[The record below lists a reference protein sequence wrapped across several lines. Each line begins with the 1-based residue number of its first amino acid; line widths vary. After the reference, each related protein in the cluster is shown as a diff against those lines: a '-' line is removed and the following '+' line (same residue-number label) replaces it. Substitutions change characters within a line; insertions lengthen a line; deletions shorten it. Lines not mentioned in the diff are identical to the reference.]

1 MWSVTGIQALA
12 APLRRPATA
21 TVVATLAAAVSI
33 ACAAGAVALH
43 PAIPGVVA
51 PQPADLVVATAF
63 PLVAVLVIAH
73 QPRNLVGWLLLTCA
87 TMGPYLLAGQ
97 YAARTID
104 DPTLLTDLAAWVSVW
119 GFVSYFV
126 LWALTP
132 LHFPDGE
139 LPSARWR
146 PVRRILVGLLVALT
160 VARMLAPVESDV
172 WDRIQNPLGLDGWA
186 GWGVLNVVTLVSAMS
201 LVFLGG
207 IAGVASVV
215 TRTRRA
221 QGAERQQMLW
231 LLLGVGWLVVANVV
245 QLALEP
251 TGATGDVWFV
261 LGMVGLVV
269 ALGVGVIRHELF
281 DVGEGLRRTI
291 VNGVLVALLGVA
303 AVAVLGAAG
312 AGGQPQR
319 VALAAVAVVALL
331 AAAAHDQLQQ
341 VVDRVV
347 VGQRQD
353 PQGVLTSLRRRLD
366 LATGPL
372 DALGQLAQ
380 GLGDTLRLPFVRID
394 ALDSGL
400 PPVTSGKPTAETMSF
415 PVTEGADRLG
425 TLTVARRAGSARF
438 TRRERRT
445 LEAVASQVGTLLRQ
459 ATLSAEIQGQRE
471 QLVTARED
479 ERRRLRRDLHDGV
492 GPSLAGIAMQL
503 DGLAGR
509 LAEHPELAARAEAAR
524 DDLRRTVSSVRRMV
538 DGLRPPA
545 LDDMGLEGALRELVG
560 RYEERVSLRC
570 DVPPD
575 LPAATEAAAYL
586 ITSEA
591 VTNAMRHSGG
601 DHCDVELR
609 AASPWLVITVADD
622 GHGIPESAP
631 RGVGLT
637 SMRDRA
643 AEVGGLLE
651 VTTTAEGTVVRTHL
665 PLEVRS

>member
-1 MWSVTGIQALA
+1 MTGIQALA
-12 APLRRPATA
+12 APLRRPATT
-21 TVVATLAAAVSI
+21 TVLASLAATISI

-43 PAIPGVVA
+43 PDTPGVVS
-51 PQPADLVVATAF
+51 PQSADLVVATAF

-87 TMGPYLLAGQ
+87 TMGPYLIAGQ

-104 DPTLLTDLAAWVSVW
+104 DPTFLTDVAAWVSVW

-126 LWALTP
+126 LWALAP

-139 LPSARWR
+139 LPSLRWR
-146 PVRRILVGLLVALT
+146 AVRRILVGLLVVLT
-160 VARMLAPVESDV
+160 VARMFAPVESDT
-172 WDRIQNPLGLDGWA
+172 WDQISNPLGLDGWA
-186 GWGVLNVVTLVSAMS
+186 GWKALNVITLACAMTLVF
-201 LVFLGG
+201 VGG
-207 IAGVASVV
+207 VAGVAAVV
-215 TRTRRA
+215 TRTRHA
-221 QGAERQQMLW
+221 QGVNRQRMLW
-231 LLLGVGWLVVANVV
+231 LLLGVAWLVVANVI

-251 TGATGDVWFV
+251 NSAASDVWFV
-261 LGMVGLVV
+261 LGMLGLVV

-281 DVGEGLRRTI
+281 DVGEGLRRTL
-291 VNGVLVALLGVA
+291 VNGALVLLLGIA
-303 AVAVLGAAG
+303 AIAVLGAAG
-312 AGGQPQR
+312 AGDQPQR
-319 VALAAVAVVALL
+319 VALAALAVVALL

-353 PQGVLTSLRRRLD
+353 PEGVLTSLRRRLD

-380 GLGDTLRLPFVRID
+380 GLSDTLRLSYVRIEP
-394 ALDSGL
+394 LEPGL
-400 PPVTSGKPTAETMSF
+400 PPITSGAPIGETVSF
-415 PVTEGADRLG
+415 PVTEGAERLG
-425 TLTVARRAGSARF
+425 TLAVGLRSGSSRF

-445 LEAVASQVGTLLRQ
+445 LEAVAGQVGTLLRQ
-459 ATLSAEIQGQRE
+459 ATLSAEIQVHRE

-503 DGLAGR
+503 DGLADR

-524 DDLRRTVSSVRRMV
+524 DDLRRTVGSVRRMV

-545 LDDMGLEGALRELVG
+545 LDDMGLDGALQQLVERYDG
-560 RYEERVSLRC
+560 RVALRC
-570 DVPPD
+570 DVPSD
-575 LPAATEAAAYL
+575 LPAAVEAAAYL

-591 VTNAMRHSGG
+591 VTNAMRHSG
-601 DHCDVELR
+601 CDRCEVDL
-609 AASPWLVITVADD
+609 APSAPWLVISVADD
-622 GHGIPESAP
+622 GHGIPEAAP

-651 VTTTAEGTVVRTHL
+651 VTTTAQGTVVRTHL

>member
-1 MWSVTGIQALA
+1 MTGTQSIA
-12 APLRRPATA
+12 APLRRPATT
-21 TVVATLAAAVSI
+21 TVLAALAALASI
-33 ACAAGAVALH
+33 VCAAGAVALH
-43 PAIPGVVA
+43 PETAGVVA

-63 PLVAVLVIAH
+63 PLVAVLVISH

-97 YAARTID
+97 YAARTLD
-104 DPTLLTDLAAWVSVW
+104 DPTLLADLAGWFSIW

-126 LWALTP
+126 LWVLAP
-132 LHFPDGE
+132 MHFPDGV
-139 LPSARWR
+139 LPSPRWL
-146 PVRRILVGLLVALT
+146 PLRRVFVGLLVTLT
-160 VARMLAPVESDV
+160 LARMFAPVESDTF
-172 WDRIQNPLGLDGWA
+172 DRIRNPLGIA
-186 GWGVLNVVTLVSAMS
+186 GWDWLNVATLVSAMS
-201 LVFLGG
+201 LVLLGG
-207 IAGVASVV
+207 VAGVAAVV

-221 QGAERQQMLW
+221 RGAERQRMLW
-231 LLLGVGWLVVANVV
+231 LLAGVAWVVVANAV
-245 QLALEP
+245 QLALQ
-251 TGATGDVWFV
+251 GSSADSDAWFV
-261 LGMVGLVV
+261 IGMIGLVV

-281 DVGEGLRRTI
+281 DVGEGLRRWI
-291 VNGVLVALLGVA
+291 VNGVLIALLAVA

-319 VALAAVAVVALL
+319 VGLAALAVVALL

-353 PQGVLTSLRRRLD
+353 PEGVLTSLRRRLD

-380 GLGDTLRLPFVRID
+380 GVCDTLRLPYVRID
-394 ALDSGL
+394 ALDSDL
-400 PPVTSGKPTAETMSF
+400 PPVTSGSATEQRASF
-415 PVTEGADRLG
+415 AVTEGSDRLG
-425 TLTVARRAGSARF
+425 TLTVGRRTTSSRF

-445 LEAVASQVGTLLRQ
+445 LEAVADQVGTLLRQ
-459 ATLSAEIQGQRE
+459 ATLSAEIQGHRE

-509 LAEHPELAARAEAAR
+509 LAESPELAARAEAAR

-545 LDDMGLEGALRELVG
+545 LDDMGLDGALRELVD
-560 RYEERVSLRC
+560 RYDGRVSLRC
-570 DVPPD
+570 DLPRD

-591 VTNAMRHSGG
+591 VTNAMRHADC
-601 DHCDVELR
+601 DHCQVDL
-609 AASPWLVITVADD
+609 APASPWLVISVADD

-651 VTTTAEGTVVRTHL
+651 VTTTPHGTVVRTHL
-665 PLEVRS
+665 PLEVRT

>member
-1 MWSVTGIQALA
+1 MTGIQALA
-12 APLRRPATA
+12 APLRRPATT
-21 TVVATLAAAVSI
+21 TVLASLAAVVSI
-33 ACAAGAVALH
+33 ACAGGAVALH
-43 PAIPGVVA
+43 PDTPGVVS

-87 TMGPYLLAGQ
+87 TMGPYLIAGQ
-97 YAARTID
+97 YAARTAD
-104 DPTLLTDLAAWVSVW
+104 DPTFLTDVAAWVSVW

-126 LWALTP
+126 LWALAP

-139 LPSARWR
+139 LPSPRWR

-160 VARMLAPVESDV
+160 VARMFAPVESDT
-172 WDRIQNPLGLDGWA
+172 WERIQNPLGLDGWQ
-186 GWGVLNVVTLVSAMS
+186 GWGALNVITLASAMS
-201 LVFLGG
+201 LVFVGG
-207 IAGVASVV
+207 VVGVAAVV
-215 TRTRRA
+215 TRTRHA
-221 QGAERQQMLW
+221 QGADRQRMFW
-231 LLLGVGWLVVANVV
+231 LLLGVAWLVVANVL
-245 QLALEP
+245 QLALAP
-251 TGATGDVWFV
+251 TGTADDVWFV
-261 LGMVGLVV
+261 LGMLGLVV

-281 DVGEGLRRTI
+281 DVGEGLRRSI
-291 VNGVLVALLGVA
+291 VNVVLVALIGVA
-303 AVAVLGAAG
+303 AMAVLGAAG

-319 VALAAVAVVALL
+319 VALAALAVVALL

-380 GLGDTLRLPFVRID
+380 GLSDTLRLPYVRIEP
-394 ALDSGL
+394 LEPGI
-400 PPVTSGKPTAETMSF
+400 PPITSGAPTGETVWF
-415 PVTEGADRLG
+415 PATEGAERLG
-425 TLTVARRAGSARF
+425 TLTVGRRGGSSRF

-445 LEAVASQVGTLLRQ
+445 LEAVAGQVGTLLRQ

-509 LAEHPELAARAEAAR
+509 LAEDPELAARAEAAR

-545 LDDMGLEGALRELVG
+545 LDDMGLEGALRQLID
-560 RYEERVSLRC
+560 RYDGQVSLRC
-570 DVPPD
+570 DVPLD

-586 ITSEA
+586 IVSEA
-591 VTNAMRHSGG
+591 VTNAMRHSGC
-601 DHCDVELR
+601 DHCQVELSPT
-609 AASPWLVITVADD
+609 APWLLITVADD

-651 VTTTAEGTVVRTHL
+651 VTTTSQGTVVRTHL
-665 PLEVRS
+665 PLEARS

>member
-1 MWSVTGIQALA
+1 MTGIQALA
-12 APLRRPATA
+12 APLRRPAST
-21 TVVATLAAAVSI
+21 TVLASLAAVISV

-43 PAIPGVVA
+43 PDTPGVVA
-51 PQPADLVVATAF
+51 PQPADLVIATAF

-87 TMGPYLLAGQ
+87 TMGPYLIAGQ
-97 YAARTID
+97 YAARTVD
-104 DPTLLTDLAAWVSVW
+104 DPTFLTDVAAWVSVW

-126 LWALTP
+126 LWALAP

-139 LPSARWR
+139 LPSPRWR

-160 VARMLAPVESDV
+160 VARMFAPVESDA
-172 WDRIQNPLGLDGWA
+172 WDRIRNPLGLEGWR
-186 GWGVLNVVTLVSAMS
+186 GWGALNVITLASAMS
-201 LVFLGG
+201 LVFVGG
-207 IAGVASVV
+207 VAGVAAVV
-215 TRTRRA
+215 IRTRHA
-221 QGAERQQMLW
+221 QGADRQRMLW
-231 LLLGVGWLVVANVV
+231 LLLGVAWLVAANVL

-251 TGATGDVWFV
+251 TGTGDDVWFV
-261 LGMVGLVV
+261 FGMLGLVV

-281 DVGEGLRRTI
+281 DVGEGLRRSI
-291 VNGVLVALLGVA
+291 VNVVLVALIGVA

-319 VALAAVAVVALL
+319 VALAALAVVALL

-380 GLGDTLRLPFVRID
+380 GLCDTLRLPFVRIEP
-394 ALDSGL
+394 LEPGL
-400 PPVTSGKPTAETMSF
+400 PPITSGAPTGETVSF
-415 PVTEGADRLG
+415 PVTEGTERLG
-425 TLTVARRAGSARF
+425 TLSVGRRSGATRF
-438 TRRERRT
+438 TRRERGT
-445 LEAVASQVGTLLRQ
+445 LEAVAGQVGTLLRQ

-509 LAEHPELAARAEAAR
+509 LAENPELAARAEAAR

-545 LDDMGLEGALRELVG
+545 LDDMGLEGALRQLVD
-560 RYEERVSLRC
+560 RYDGRVSLRC
-570 DVPPD
+570 DVPLD

-586 ITSEA
+586 IVSEA
-591 VTNAMRHSGG
+591 VTNAMRHSGC
-601 DHCDVELR
+601 DHCRVDLAPE
-609 AASPWLVITVADD
+609 SPWLVFTVADD
-622 GHGIPESAP
+622 GNGIPESAP

-651 VTTTAEGTVVRTHL
+651 VTTTPQGTVVRTHL
-665 PLEVRS
+665 PLEARS

>member
-1 MWSVTGIQALA
+1 VTSIQALA
-12 APLRRPATA
+12 APLGRPAAA
-21 TVVATLAAAVSI
+21 TVLAALAAITSVLCS
-33 ACAAGAVALH
+33 AAGLLLHDGVDAL
-43 PAIPGVVA
+43 A
-51 PQPADLVVATAF
+51 PQPADVVLATAF

-87 TMGPYLLAGQ
+87 TTGPYLLAGQ
-97 YAARTID
+97 YAARTLD
-104 DPTLLTDLAAWVSVW
+104 DPTPLTNLAAWFSIW

-126 LWALTP
+126 LWVLAP
-132 LHFPDGE
+132 MHFPDGR

-146 PVRRILVGLLVALT
+146 PVRRVFVGLLVALT
-160 VARMLAPVESDV
+160 LARMFAPIRSDTS
-172 WDRIQNPLGLDGWA
+172 DRVDNPLGIHGWM
-186 GWGVLNVVTLVSAMS
+186 WLNVLTLVCAMA

-207 IAGVASVV
+207 VVGVWAVV
-215 TRTRRA
+215 VRTRRA
-221 QGAERQQMLW
+221 RGAERQRMVW
-231 LLLGVGWLVVANVV
+231 LLLGVAWLVVTNTL
-245 QLALEP
+245 QLALQ
-251 TGATGDVWFV
+251 ATDAGGDVWFV

-281 DVGEGLRRTI
+281 EVGEGLRRII
-291 VNGVLVALLGVA
+291 VNGVLVTLLGVA
-303 AVAVLGAAG
+303 TIAVLGAAG
-312 AGGQPQR
+312 AGDQPQR
-319 VALAAVAVVALL
+319 VALAALAVVALL

-341 VVDRVV
+341 VVDRIV
-347 VGQRQD
+347 VGHRQD
-353 PQGVLTSLRRRLD
+353 AAGVLTTLRRRLD

-380 GLGDTLRLPFVRID
+380 GLGDTLRLPYVRIEPQD
-394 ALDSGL
+394 TAQ
-400 PPVTSGKPTAETMSF
+400 PPVTSGTPTADTEAF
-415 PVTEGADRLG
+415 PVHEGVDRLG
-425 TLTVARRAGSARF
+425 TLVVGRRPGTKGLARGL

-445 LEAVASQVGTLLRQ
+445 LEAVALQVGTLLRQ

-471 QLVTARED
+471 QLVSARED

-509 LAEHPELAARAEAAR
+509 LSEHPELAVRAEAAR
-524 DDLRRTVSSVRRMV
+524 DDLRRTVTAVRRMV

-545 LDDMGLEGALRELVG
+545 LDDMGLAGALGQLVERYDG
-560 RYEERVSLRC
+560 RATLRC

-586 ITSEA
+586 IAAEA
-591 VTNAMRHSGG
+591 LTNAMRHSGG
-601 DHCDVELR
+601 DHCRVALAPEP
-609 AASPWLVITVADD
+609 PWLVLTVTDD

-651 VTTTAEGTVVRTHL
+651 VTTTEHGTVVRTHL
-665 PLEVRS
+665 PLEART

>member
-1 MWSVTGIQALA
+1 MTGIQSLA
-12 APLRRPATA
+12 APLRRPASA
-21 TVVATLAAAVSI
+21 TVLAAL
-33 ACAAGAVALH
+33 AAITSVVCSAMAVALH
-43 PAIPGVVA
+43 DGVDAVA
-51 PQPADLVVATAF
+51 PQPADLVLATAF
-63 PLVAVLVIAH
+63 PLVAVLVIAY

-87 TMGPYLLAGQ
+87 TTGPYLLAGQ
-97 YAARTID
+97 YAARTYD
-104 DPTLLTDLAAWVSVW
+104 DPTALTDLAAWVSIW

-126 LWALTP
+126 LWVLAP
-132 LHFPDGE
+132 MHFPDGE

-146 PVRRILVGLLVALT
+146 PVRRVFAGLLVILT
-160 VARMLAPVESDV
+160 VARMVAPVDSDTT
-172 WDRIQNPLGLDGWA
+172 DRIRNPLGIDGWD
-186 GWGVLNVVTLVSAMS
+186 WLNVVTLTAAMA

-207 IAGVASVV
+207 IAGVAAVV
-215 TRTRRA
+215 VRTRRA
-221 QGAERQQMLW
+221 RGAERQRMSW
-231 LLLGVGWLVVANVV
+231 LLLGVAWLVATNIL
-245 QLALEP
+245 QLALSP
-251 TGATGDVWFV
+251 TGTAGDVWFV
-261 LGMVGLVV
+261 LGMIGLVV

-281 DVGEGLRRTI
+281 DVGEGLRRAI
-291 VNGVLVALLGVA
+291 VNGVLVALLAVA
-303 AVAVLGAAG
+303 TVAVLGAAG

-319 VALAAVAVVALL
+319 VGLAALAVVALL

-347 VGQRQD
+347 VGHRQD

-380 GLGDTLRLPFVRID
+380 AVSDTLRLPYVRIE
-394 ALDSGL
+394 ALDSGF
-400 PPVTSGKPTAETMSF
+400 PPITSGTPTAQSVSL
-415 PVTEGADRLG
+415 PVVEGSDRLG
-425 TLTVARRAGSARF
+425 TLVVGRRPTSSRLS
-438 TRRERRT
+438 RRERRA
-445 LEAVASQVGTLLRQ
+445 LEAVADQVGTLIRQ
-459 ATLSAEIQGQRE
+459 AALSAEVQGQRE

-509 LAEHPELAARAEAAR
+509 LAEDPELAARAEAAR

-545 LDDMGLEGALRELVG
+545 LDDMGLDGALRQLVD
-560 RYEERVSLRC
+560 RYEGRASLRC

-575 LPAATEAAAYL
+575 LPAAVEAAAYL

-591 VTNAMRHSGG
+591 VTNAMRHSG
-601 DHCDVELR
+601 CDRCQVELGP
-609 AASPWLVITVADD
+609 AAPWLVITVADD

-651 VTTTAEGTVVRTHL
+651 VTTTAQGTVVRTHL
-665 PLEVRS
+665 PLEVRA

>member
-1 MWSVTGIQALA
+1 MCAMTGIQALA
-12 APLRRPATA
+12 APLRRPASA
-21 TVVATLAAAVSI
+21 TVLATLAAITSI
-33 ACAAGAVALH
+33 VCSVGAVAIH
-43 PAIPGVVA
+43 AGVDAVA
-51 PQPADLVVATAF
+51 PQPADVVVATAF
-63 PLVAVLVIAH
+63 PIVAVLVIAH

-97 YAARTID
+97 YAARTWD
-104 DPTLLTDLAAWVSVW
+104 HPTPLTDAAAWVSIW

-126 LWALTP
+126 LWVLAP
-132 LHFPDGE
+132 MHFPDGG
-139 LPSARWR
+139 LPSPRWR
-146 PVRRILVGLLVALT
+146 AVRRVFVGLLVALT
-160 VARMLAPVESDV
+160 LARMFAPVQSDAT
-172 WDRIQNPLGLDGWA
+172 DRIRNPLGIES
-186 GWGVLNVVTLVSAMS
+186 WGVLNVVTLASAMS
-201 LVFLGG
+201 LVVLGG
-207 IAGVASVV
+207 IAGVVAVV
-215 TRTRRA
+215 QRTRTAR
-221 QGAERQQMLW
+221 GADRQRMLW
-231 LLLGVGWLVVANVV
+231 LLLGVAWLVAANIL
-245 QLALEP
+245 QLVLHGTSADSD
-251 TGATGDVWFV
+251 AWFV
-261 LGMVGLVV
+261 LGMIGLV
-269 ALGVGVIRHELF
+269 LGIGVGVIRHELF

-291 VNGVLVALLGVA
+291 VGAVLVALLGVA
-303 AVAVLGAAG
+303 ALAVLGAAG

-319 VALAAVAVVALL
+319 VGLAALAVVALL

-353 PQGVLTSLRRRLD
+353 PAGVLTSLRRRLD

-380 GLGDTLRLPFVRID
+380 GVSDTLRLPYVRIEPVD
-394 ALDSGL
+394 QSI
-400 PPVTSGKPTAETMSF
+400 PPITSGTPTAETVSV
-415 PVTEGADRLG
+415 PVTEGADRMG
-425 TLTVARRAGSARF
+425 TLVVGRRTPSARF

-445 LEAVASQVGTLLRQ
+445 LDAVAGQVGTLLRQ

-471 QLVTARED
+471 QVVTARED

-509 LAEHPELAARAEAAR
+509 LAEHPDLAERAEAAR
-524 DDLRRTVSSVRRMV
+524 DDLRRTVSSVRRVV

-545 LDDMGLEGALRELVG
+545 LDDMGLAGALRELVG
-560 RYEERVSLRC
+560 RYGGGVSLRC
-570 DVPPD
+570 EVPAD

-586 ITSEA
+586 IASEA
-591 VTNAMRHSGG
+591 VTNAMRHSGCE
-601 DHCDVELR
+601 HCRVDVGP
-609 AASPWLVITVADD
+609 AAPWLVITVADD

-651 VTTTAEGTVVRTHL
+651 VTTTSHGTVVRTHL

>member
-1 MWSVTGIQALA
+1 MTGIWALA
-12 APLRRPATA
+12 APLRRPATP
-21 TVVATLAAAVSI
+21 TVLAALAAACSI
-33 ACAAGAVALH
+33 GTSVAAAAMHDGLDA
-43 PAIPGVVA
+43 VA
-51 PQPADLVVATAF
+51 PQAADLVVATAF
-63 PLVAVLVIAH
+63 PLVAVLIVAH
-73 QPRNLVGWLLLTCA
+73 QPRNAVGWMLLTSA

-97 YAARTID
+97 YAVRTAS
-104 DPTLLTDLAAWVSVW
+104 DPTLLTDAAAWYSVW
-119 GFVSYFV
+119 GFGSYFV
-126 LWALTP
+126 LWALAP
-132 LHFPDGE
+132 IHFPDGT
-139 LPSARWR
+139 LPSPRWR
-146 PVRRILVGLLVALT
+146 PVRNLLAGLVVVLVL
-160 VARMLAPVESDV
+160 ARMFSPVPSDV
-172 WDRIQNPLGLDGWA
+172 SPDVDNPLGIDGA
-186 GWGVLNVVTLVSAMS
+186 DFLKYLTLVSATG
-201 LVFLGG
+201 LAVCGG
-207 IAGVASVV
+207 IAGVLAVV
-215 TRTRRA
+215 VRMRRSA
-221 QGAERQQMLW
+221 GVERQRMGW
-231 LLLGVGWLVVANVV
+231 LLAGLAWLAAANLVQVALRPFQDGNDLLFVVGL
-245 QLALEP
+245 
-251 TGATGDVWFV
+251 
-261 LGMVGLVV
+261 VGLVV
-269 ALGVGVIRHELF
+269 ALGAGVIRHELF
-281 DVGEGLRRTI
+281 DVGEGLRRTL
-291 VNGVLVALLGVA
+291 VNGVLVLLLGIA

-312 AGGQPQR
+312 AGDQPQR
-319 VALAAVAVVALL
+319 VALAALAVVALL

-353 PQGVLTSLRRRLD
+353 AAGVLTSLRRRLD

-380 GLGDTLRLPFVRID
+380 GVADALRLPYVRID
-394 ALDSGL
+394 ALESGL
-400 PPVTSGKPTAETMSF
+400 PPVTSGTPTPDVVAF
-415 PVTEGADRLG
+415 PVTEGTDRLG
-425 TLTVARRAGSARF
+425 TLTVGRRATSARF

-445 LEAVASQVGTLLRQ
+445 LEAVAGQVGTLLRQ

-471 QLVTARED
+471 QIVTARED

-524 DDLRRTVSSVRRMV
+524 DDLRRTVGSVRRMV

-545 LDDMGLEGALRELVG
+545 LDDMGLDGALRQLVERYDG
-560 RYEERVSLRC
+560 RVTLSC

-575 LPAATEAAAYL
+575 LPAAVEAAAYL

-591 VTNAMRHSGG
+591 VTNAMRHSECER
-601 DHCDVELR
+601 CDVDLR
-609 AASPWLVITVADD
+609 PASPWLVISVADD

-651 VTTTAEGTVVRTHL
+651 VTTTTHGTVVRTHL